1 MFKVQV
7 FDDSPDIQR
16 WRDVS
21 LWIDEYYG
29 YTYRWLEELQDWELP
44 TAFHYGHNGRGESAP
59 GTLADAF
66 EVADLI
72 WFHSDGKVRTGIRD
86 LRTNELIYDSA
97 APTDIREHPEF
108 PIMGDARWVDRFCKI
123 ASKVSPKAEPQ
134 EMVTFAQSLYE
145 AHKHFDPDVVVW
157 AVVMKERFPLPW
169 PRRQPSA
176 VQRGVE
182 PGT

>member
-7 FDDSPDIQR
+7 FDDSPHAER
-16 WRDVS
+16 WRDIG

-29 YTYRWLEELQDWELP
+29 HTYRWIEDMSPWEREH
-44 TAFHYGHNGRGESAP
+44 AFHYGDNGRGEPAP

-66 EVADLI
+66 KVADLI
-72 WFHSDGKVRTGIRD
+72 WFHSDGQVRTGIRD
-86 LRTNELIYDSA
+86 LRTNELTYDSA
-97 APTDIREHPEF
+97 TPTDIRDHPEF
-108 PIMGDARWVDRFCKI
+108 PIMPEARWVDRFCKI
-123 ASKVSPKAEPQ
+123 ASKLSPEAVPEERVK
-134 EMVTFAQSLYE
+134 FAQSLYQ

-157 AVVMKERFPLPW
+157 AAVMKERFPLPW
-169 PRRQPSA
+169 PLRQPSA